1 MRWKTEEFR
10 KKHMIREESYQK
22 IRELIQASPPTAYC
36 FLQWKQGTCLIRLKT
51 DFEKFL
57 LRPLTG
63 GNFHVKV
70 KAVIRLTEVEMTTG
84 SIA

>member
-1 MRWKTEEFR
+1 MLRDTASISMNKR
-10 KKHMIREESYQK
+10 RSAKNRIRYKQV
-22 IRELIQASPPTAYC
+22 PTYPCILFFAMEA
-36 FLQWKQGTCLIRLKT
+36 GTYWIRLKT
-51 DFEKFL
+51 DFEKFP

-70 KAVIRLTEVEMTTG
+70 KEVIRLTEVEMTTG

>member
-1 MRWKTEEFR
+1 MRWKTAEFR
-10 KKHMIREESYQK
+10 KKHVISEESYQK
-22 IRELIQASPPTAYC
+22 
-36 FLQWKQGTCLIRLKT
+36 IRLKT
-51 DFEKFL
+51 DFEKFP